1 MLRISIV
8 DTRSQRRLVVEGKL
22 VPPWTTELRTAYDNA
37 NTDLGSR
44 ELVVDVKN
52 LTVISHEGEDLLA
65 ELMNQGAQFRV
76 QPGNIV
82 PGVFTPVLAKHSKR
96 FSLEDALSIGVDRM
110 QRNFEPMRQQVEGW
124 RAAAIWTGSEAD
136 DLPCVHRGRA

>member
-44 ELVVDVKN
+44 ELVVDLKN

-65 ELMNQGAQFRV
+65 ELMNQGAQFRCCGMFARLLLR
-76 QPGNIV
+76 Q
-82 PGVFTPVLAKHSKR
+82 
-96 FSLEDALSIGVDRM
+96 LS
-110 QRNFEPMRQQVEGW
+110 N
-124 RAAAIWTGSEAD
+124 RA
-136 DLPCVHRGRA
+136 RAMKKDGT

>member
-44 ELVVDVKN
+44 ELVVDLKN

-65 ELMNQGAQFRV
+65 ELMNQGAQFRCCGMFARLLLR
-76 QPGNIV
+76 Q
-82 PGVFTPVLAKHSKR
+82 
-96 FSLEDALSIGVDRM
+96 LS
-110 QRNFEPMRQQVEGW
+110 N
-124 RAAAIWTGSEAD
+124 RAHTVKKDGT
-136 DLPCVHRGRA
+136 

>member
-44 ELVVDVKN
+44 ELVVDLKN

-65 ELMNQGAQFRV
+65 ELMNQGAQFRCCGMFARLLLR
-76 QPGNIV
+76 Q
-82 PGVFTPVLAKHSKR
+82 
-96 FSLEDALSIGVDRM
+96 LS
-110 QRNFEPMRQQVEGW
+110 N
-124 RAAAIWTGSEAD
+124 RARTVKKDGT
-136 DLPCVHRGRA
+136 

>member
-44 ELVVDVKN
+44 ELVVDLKN

-65 ELMNQGAQFRV
+65 ELMNQGAQFRCCGMFARLLLR
-76 QPGNIV
+76 QLSNRARIV
-82 PGVFTPVLAKHSKR
+82 KKDGT
-96 FSLEDALSIGVDRM
+96 
-110 QRNFEPMRQQVEGW
+110 
-124 RAAAIWTGSEAD
+124 
-136 DLPCVHRGRA
+136 

>member
-44 ELVVDVKN
+44 ELVVDLKN

-65 ELMNQGAQFRV
+65 ELMNQGAQFRCCGMFARLLLR
-76 QPGNIV
+76 QLSNRAGIV
-82 PGVFTPVLAKHSKR
+82 KKDG
-96 FSLEDALSIGVDRM
+96 G
-110 QRNFEPMRQQVEGW
+110 
-124 RAAAIWTGSEAD
+124 
-136 DLPCVHRGRA
+136 

>member
-44 ELVVDVKN
+44 ELVVDLKN

-65 ELMNQGAQFRV
+65 NLMNQGAQFRCC
-76 QPGNIV
+76 GMFARLLLRELSNRARIV
-82 PGVFTPVLAKHSKR
+82 KKDGT
-96 FSLEDALSIGVDRM
+96 
-110 QRNFEPMRQQVEGW
+110 
-124 RAAAIWTGSEAD
+124 
-136 DLPCVHRGRA
+136 

>member
-1 MLRISIV
+1 MLRISIA

-44 ELVVDVKN
+44 ELVVDLKN

-65 ELMNQGAQFRV
+65 ELMNQGTQFRCCGMFARLLLR
-76 QPGNIV
+76 QLSNRARIV
-82 PGVFTPVLAKHSKR
+82 KKDGT
-96 FSLEDALSIGVDRM
+96 
-110 QRNFEPMRQQVEGW
+110 
-124 RAAAIWTGSEAD
+124 
-136 DLPCVHRGRA
+136 